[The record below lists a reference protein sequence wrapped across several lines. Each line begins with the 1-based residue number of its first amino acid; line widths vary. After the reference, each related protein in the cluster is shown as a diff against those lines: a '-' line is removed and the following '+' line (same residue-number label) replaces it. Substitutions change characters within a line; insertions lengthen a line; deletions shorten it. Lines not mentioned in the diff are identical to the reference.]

1 MEEGTE
7 TSFFQGKDAVAA
19 VLGTI
24 CQVITRDDSMFG
36 KLNWLFIKS
45 MYLGR

>member
-1 MEEGTE
+1 ME

-19 VLGTI
+19 VLVTI
-24 CQVITRDDSMFG
+24 RQVITRGDSALG

-45 MYLGR
+45 VCLGR

>member
-1 MEEGTE
+1 ME

-19 VLGTI
+19 VLVTI
-24 CQVITRDDSMFG
+24 HQVITPDDSVLG